1 MTYYE
6 LIMNSELYLYIMCVL
21 MYIYLYYILYM
32 RLSSIITK
40 MILYCTTLDSF
51 TFNFAQRLCV
61 FGGCKFQE
69 QLDSTMS
76 EKQHAFEMQLP
87 DSKGSSASLAKTQ
100 LRRFHVSISGCYM

>member
-1 MTYYE
+1 
-6 LIMNSELYLYIMCVL
+6 
-21 MYIYLYYILYM
+21 M

-100 LRRFHVSISGCYM
+100 LRRFHVLISGCYM

>member
-1 MTYYE
+1 M
-6 LIMNSELYLYIMCVL
+6 YINVF
-21 MYIYLYYILYM
+21 IYLYYIHYM

-87 DSKGSSASLAKTQ
+87 DRKGSSASLAKTQ
-100 LRRFHVSISGCYM
+100 LRRFHVLMSGFT